1 MNVFSIGFDEERKL
15 EFFSP
20 FVPIKFKGESD
31 YRFISCDIIVNTKMY
46 NLGKI
51 FLYKNV
57 HFYFV
62 LFIQLY
68 ILLNY
73 MKIMSYQLNL

>member
-1 MNVFSIGFDEERKL
+1 MESFKEL
-15 EFFSP
+15 EKIFN
-20 FVPIKFKGESD
+20 GGQESQEKN
-31 YRFISCDIIVNTKMY
+31 IIVNTKMY